1 MTAPRMNA
9 PARRV
14 VRPWPLRTEPD
25 ETVLRSRTRG
35 CMAASIGVHVVILL
49 ALALAPHA
57 ARSAPALTEITLLD
71 PGELDGA
78 PAPAAA
84 EPAAETEAGAIATAS
99 AEAHFARIDARAAVA
114 PGPQSAAAS
123 DDRLDARLAAMRN
136 TNLSPAAGT
145 LPSAPLSMWGAT
157 PAQIAG
163 PGAGGS
169 VLLHLTHGGG
179 VGSGPPLALA
189 RGTEPSAVPALAAA
203 PAPPHEASSAA
214 PARASESDARRTL
227 ADATLLGPIAD
238 RAILSRVTPAYPDWA
253 KRDAVEGSVTL
264 TFIVRPDGSVKE
276 NVLVTKTAGFED
288 FDENARSAIR
298 SWRFAA
304 LTEGRTGEQWG
315 SITFRYRLRDGG

>member
-1 MTAPRMNA
+1 VTAPRRNA
-9 PARRV
+9 PERRK
-14 VRPWPLRTEPD
+14 VRPWPLRIEPD
-25 ETVLRSRTRG
+25 EALLRARTRG
-35 CMAASIGVHVVILL
+35 CMAASIGAHVVLFV

-84 EPAAETEAGAIATAS
+84 EPAIETAAGAIATAS
-99 AEAHFARIDARAAVA
+99 AEAHFARSQARADVA
-114 PGPQSAAAS
+114 PTPQSATAS

-136 TNLSPAAGT
+136 TNLAPAAGT
-145 LPSAPLSMWGAT
+145 VPSAPQSMWGAT
-157 PAQIAG
+157 PAHIAG
-163 PGAGGS
+163 PGSGGGAP
-169 VLLHLTHGGG
+169 LRLTHGAGS
-179 VGSGPPLALA
+179 GSGPPLALA
-189 RGTEPSAVPALAAA
+189 RGTEPGAAPALAPA
-203 PAPPHEASSAA
+203 PAPTHDAASVA
-214 PARASESDARRTL
+214 PARASDSEARRTL

-238 RAILSRVTPAYPDWA
+238 RAILARVTPAYPEWA
-253 KRDAVEGSVTL
+253 KREAVEGSVTL
-264 TFIVRPDGSVKE
+264 TFTVRPDGSVKE
-276 NVLVTKTAGFED
+276 NVLITKTAGFED